1 MTNEIN
7 QAWHV
12 IYDSCA
18 KLLKDK
24 STFDKI
30 KFYSSKPNEL
40 LDKIY
45 IVAVIRQKTDEAE
58 IIFQILR
65 DR

>member
-1 MTNEIN
+1 MHNEVN
-7 QAWHV
+7 QAWNV
-12 IYDSCA
+12 IYESSA
-18 KLLKDK
+18 KLLKGK
-24 STFDKI
+24 STFDKL

-40 LDKIY
+40 LDKLY
-45 IVAVIRQKTDEAE
+45 IVAVIGQDLDEAE

>member
-1 MTNEIN
+1 VNNEIN
-7 QAWHV
+7 QAWDV

-18 KLLKDK
+18 KLLKGK
-24 STFDKI
+24 STFDKL

-40 LDKIY
+40 LDKLY
-45 IVAVIRQKTDEAE
+45 IVAMVRQDQDEAE
-58 IIFQILR
+58 IIFEILR

>member
-1 MTNEIN
+1 VNNEIN
-7 QAWHV
+7 QAWDV
-12 IYDSCA
+12 IYDSCGR
-18 KLLKDK
+18 LLKDK

-40 LDKIY
+40 LDKLY
-45 IVAVIRQKTDEAE
+45 IVAVVRQETDEAE